1 MVLEHILNQQQER
14 GRNPK
19 TFRNQIMEGFLAKC
33 PFALTDDQSK
43 ALFQLADFLAD
54 DTGQRKVFILKGY
67 AGTGKTTLVS
77 LITQT
82 IKKFGI
88 SPYMMAPTGRAAKV
102 MATYSRRAA
111 YTIHRSIFKK
121 PGEAGNFKGASVTR
135 NYNRNTLFVVDEASM
150 IACQGSDNLLAP
162 LLEYV
167 FEHPENKLL
176 LVGDDAQLP
185 PVSQPDSL
193 ALDAGWLAAHY
204 FLGVEGAQLTQV
216 IRQQAESGI
225 LANATALRNHL
236 MAKRPAV
243 TFHTKGYKDTFTM
256 TGERI
261 AEGVEY
267 AYEKFGVENTIVIT
281 RSNKSAAQYNQ
292 FIRRNQL
299 HFENELDSGD
309 LVMIVRN
316 NYAYGEAAG
325 SGGFLANGDFARV
338 LRVRRFEEMHGLRF
352 ADVELELVDY
362 PEQPAFD
369 AKVLMDVLY
378 SDKANLDREQSDALY
393 QAVLADYPEAATKK
407 ERDKVL
413 KEDPYFNA
421 LQIKFAYVLTCH
433 KSQGGQWE
441 AVFVDQGWMP
451 DDTVTV
457 DFQRWLY
464 TAVTRARKELFLVNF
479 KEQFYD
485 EAAFKEALLG

>member
-1 MVLEHILNQQQER
+1 MVIEQILEQQRER
-14 GRNPK
+14 ARNP
-19 TFRNQIMEGFLAKC
+19 RSLSHQLMAAFLAKSQ
-33 PFALTDDQSK
+33 FALTDDQSR
-43 ALFQLADFLAD
+43 ALAQVADFLAD
-54 DTGQRKVFILKGY
+54 DSGRRRVFVLKGY

-82 IKKFGI
+82 IKRFGI

-102 MATYSRRAA
+102 MSTYSHRAA
-111 YTIHRSIFKK
+111 FTIHRTIFRK
-121 PGEAGNFKGASVTR
+121 AGDGTAGFGAVAR

-167 FEHPENKLL
+167 FEHDENKLL

-193 ALDAGWLAAHY
+193 ALDARWLEYNYHMP
-204 FLGVEGAQLTQV
+204 VEGAQLTQV

-236 MAKRPAV
+236 MAGRMQV
-243 TFHTKGYKDTFTM
+243 SFHTKPYPDCFSM

-261 AEGVEY
+261 QEGVEY
-267 AYEKFGVENTIVIT
+267 AYNKFGVENTLIIT
-281 RSNKSAAQYNQ
+281 RSNKMAAQFNQ
-292 FIRRNQL
+292 AIRRGLL
-299 HFENELDSGD
+299 HFENELDAGD
-309 LVMIVRN
+309 LVMVVRN
-316 NYAYGEAAG
+316 NYAYAEAAG
-325 SGGFLANGDFARV
+325 AAGFLANGDFARIR
-338 LRVRRFEEMHGLRF
+338 RVRRFEEMLGLKF

-362 PEQPAFD
+362 PEQQPFE

-378 SDKANLDREQSDALY
+378 SDKANLPREQADALY
-393 QAVLADYPEAATKK
+393 QAVLADYPEATTKK
-407 ERDKVL
+407 DRDKAL
-413 KEDPYFNA
+413 REDPYYNA

-433 KSQGGQWE
+433 KSQGGQWD
-441 AVFVDQGWMP
+441 AVFVDQGYMP
-451 DDTVTV
+451 DATVTV
-457 DFQRWLY
+457 DYQRWLY

-479 KEQFYD
+479 QEAFYD
-485 EAAFKEALLG
+485 EAAFKESLLG